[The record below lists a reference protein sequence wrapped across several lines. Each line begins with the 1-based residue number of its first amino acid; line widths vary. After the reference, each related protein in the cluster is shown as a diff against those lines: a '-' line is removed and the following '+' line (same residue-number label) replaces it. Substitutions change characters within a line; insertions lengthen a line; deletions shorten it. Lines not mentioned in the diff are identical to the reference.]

1 MEIVTDSISLRKPNI
16 RKAVVYKMWK
26 QSLYKWD
33 EYVLNRHQITK
44 KIDPW
49 CQHIVD
55 NCYGNVAVYNSG
67 GMFFTDFINPVTV
80 IEHMPCPV
88 SVPGMCYLD
97 HHIDYTGHFDSLIM
111 INPIALKYHHSLVE
125 FLTVPGVSRA
135 GNKPNLLS
143 WVRNSGTV
151 FLSFS
156 DWHVFFDRLRFT
168 PEQFVDEQIVT
179 LEELGLELIYKR
191 IDTSTA
197 DTVNGNIKL
206 ILKLVDEKL

>member
-1 MEIVTDSISLRKPNI
+1 M
-16 RKAVVYKMWK
+16 
-26 QSLYKWD
+26 
-33 EYVLNRHQITK
+33 
-44 KIDPW
+44 
-49 CQHIVD
+49 
-55 NCYGNVAVYNSG
+55 
-67 GMFFTDFINPVTV
+67 
-80 IEHMPCPV
+80 
-88 SVPGMCYLD
+88 
-97 HHIDYTGHFDSLIM
+97 
-111 INPIALKYHHSLVE
+111 
-125 FLTVPGVSRA
+125 SRA